1 MLTGGTRVPNFPP
14 DARGLMFTSCVPT
27 TLLIYVSIFLLFTQ
41 FSLGDLCNSFWPQSC
56 YLVNPRPG
64 RKISR
69 LERGPAPRGTTA
81 LFQTAKTRTEGTV
94 FPNQGETF
102 FSRSAPTL
110 VWQRRPRRCS
120 LLRRHRRGRLYYTI
134 FAITRLPG
142 LFCFCRSG
150 LAFFPPFFR
159 WLVAPLR
166 TVIQHGGKE
175 GAEEG
180 QVSAEE
186 QMAQPDPL
194 YPPLTPFLRVEEFL
208 PGSSSFST
216 SRKRVMAFLKNTL

>member
-1 MLTGGTRVPNFPP
+1 
-14 DARGLMFTSCVPT
+14 MFTSCVPT

-94 FPNQGETF
+94 FPNQVETF

-110 VWQRRPRRCS
+110 VWHRRPRRCFF
-120 LLRRHRRGRLYYTI
+120 LPRPREGCLYHTI
-134 FAITRLPG
+134 FPLSHSPARFL
-142 LFCFCRSG
+142 LSSNCRS
-150 LAFFPPFFR
+150 FFPP
-159 WLVAPLR
+159 
-166 TVIQHGGKE
+166 
-175 GAEEG
+175 
-180 QVSAEE
+180 
-186 QMAQPDPL
+186 
-194 YPPLTPFLRVEEFL
+194 
-208 PGSSSFST
+208 SF
-216 SRKRVMAFLKNTL
+216 